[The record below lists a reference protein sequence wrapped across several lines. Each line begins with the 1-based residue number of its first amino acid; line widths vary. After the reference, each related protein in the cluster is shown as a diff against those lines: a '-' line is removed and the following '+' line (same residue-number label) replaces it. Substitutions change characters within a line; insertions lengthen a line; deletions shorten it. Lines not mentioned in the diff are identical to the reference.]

1 MEQTTVL
8 ELGQRAK
15 AVANVL
21 AAASPKAKNDA
32 LTAIA
37 DALIARTDEIIAANK
52 VDLDNAVKNNMSKAM
67 QDRLLLDPKLPLLR
81 CVSLL
86 PRWTLLLPLLRCI
99 SLLPPRWKFPLLR
112 CISLLPRCMS
122 PLPKRP
128 LPVLRLLSRPML
140 RLPDPNERLSF

>member
-1 MEQTTVL
+1 MLPEEWLAPDGRLMLLPTEWL
-8 ELGQRAK
+8 PEL
-15 AVANVL
+15 L
-21 AAASPKAKNDA
+21 
-32 LTAIA
+32 
-37 DALIARTDEIIAANK
+37 DELLLGLPNER
-52 VDLDNAVKNNMSKAM
+52 VG
-67 QDRLLLDPKLPLLR
+67 LLLDPKLPLLR

-99 SLLPPRWKFPLLR
+99 SLLLPPRWKLPLLRCISLLPR

>member
-1 MEQTTVL
+1 MLPEEWLAPDGRLMLLPTEWL
-8 ELGQRAK
+8 PEL
-15 AVANVL
+15 L
-21 AAASPKAKNDA
+21 
-32 LTAIA
+32 
-37 DALIARTDEIIAANK
+37 DELLLGLPNER
-52 VDLDNAVKNNMSKAM
+52 VG
-67 QDRLLLDPKLPLLR
+67 LLLDPKLPLLR

-99 SLLPPRWKFPLLR
+99 SLLPPRWKLPLLRCISLLPRCISLLPR

-140 RLPDPNERLSF
+140 RLPEPNERLSF